1 MFGQLKE
8 RLAGWRPT
16 LGVLER
22 ELLVFPLA
30 VVLLATAAFWFGGT
44 CASWQTWGGVGISL
58 LAASL
63 DRRVLWKERLRGMAL
78 FLLCLAIVWV
88 LSGCLAENAFDN
100 ARYRH
105 PVTRLLMLGWNPIE
119 TATPEAL
126 NALGLAPVGD
136 LPVWHVLFITHAVE
150 VFNASFGLFLGTPF
164 NVALPILF
172 FVVPMA
178 LVPIWRLGRDL
189 GWERLSCFVAVMCV
203 LGAVPRLCGAMDS
216 AVDVVVGVCGA
227 GMIAAMVRITR
238 GEREWWTLLGCSLW
252 MITAK
257 QGALLTCFVLWVV
270 FSLALLWR
278 SRTIWVRR
286 LAQLTGCAVFLG
298 VGMLWICAAPY
309 ITSWAHYGHPLY
321 PAYTVDAEQFP
332 AYDITWDFE
341 IRNDDARAMGH
352 VGHFFNAY
360 VSSSLT
366 RAYYAWKTGKAD
378 FMPYCQVWEQE
389 NAGGLGAANSASV
402 RVLLLASFLVILLF
416 GRGVRL
422 IALLCAVGLFC
433 FPTSFLGYPRYIPWV
448 AILHG
453 MAAGIVA
460 HWAIRRVPKWKIGP
474 VFAGCLGLWGL
485 SLTVMYIAVMIDY
498 RLELTQALRSPGVK
512 AVVLAG
518 GEENAN
524 LYLLCKQEPAL
535 QRVEILPAKWEG
547 EGLRRFSLP
556 SFSAVL
562 KEGAEPPPSLYR
574 EASGQPTRMGRYL
587 RYALFVPRTYLV
599 SLPKLM
605 WWRIESLWR

>member
-1 MFGQLKE
+1 
-8 RLAGWRPT
+8 
-16 LGVLER
+16 
-22 ELLVFPLA
+22 
-30 VVLLATAAFWFGGT
+30 
-44 CASWQTWGGVGISL
+44 
-58 LAASL
+58 
-63 DRRVLWKERLRGMAL
+63 
-78 FLLCLAIVWV
+78 
-88 LSGCLAENAFDN
+88 
-100 ARYRH
+100 
-105 PVTRLLMLGWNPIE
+105 MLGWNPIE

-227 GMIAAMVRITR
+227 GMIAAMVRIFR
-238 GEREWWTLLGCSLW
+238 GEKEWWALLGCSLW
-252 MITAK
+252 MMTAK

-270 FSLALLWR
+270 FSVALLWR
-278 SRTIWVRR
+278 FRTAWVRR
-286 LAQLTGCAVFLG
+286 LVQLTGCAVVLG
-298 VGMLWICAAPY
+298 VGMLWICVAPY
-309 ITSWAHYGHPLY
+309 ITSWVHYGHPLY

-332 AYDITWDFE
+332 AYDITGDFE

-389 NAGGLGAANSASV
+389 NAGGLGAANSVSV
-402 RVLLLASFLVILLF
+402 RVLLLASFLMILFF
-416 GRGVRL
+416 GRGIRL

-474 VFAGCLGLWGL
+474 AFAGCLGLWGL

>member
-1 MFGQLKE
+1 MFGQMKTWLV
-8 RLAGWRPT
+8 GWRPA

-44 CASWQTWGGVGISL
+44 CAPWQTWGGVTIAFL
-58 LAASL
+58 VAAL
-63 DRRVLWKERLRGMAL
+63 DRRTSWKERLRGMAL

-178 LVPIWRLGRDL
+178 VVPIWRLGRDL

-278 SRTIWVRR
+278 FRTIWVRR

>member
-1 MFGQLKE
+1 MKTWLV
-8 RLAGWRPT
+8 GWRPA

-44 CASWQTWGGVGISL
+44 CAPWQTLGGGGISL

>member
-1 MFGQLKE
+1 MIE
-8 RLAGWRPT
+8 RMKSWMTAWCPA

-30 VVLLATAAFWFGGT
+30 VILLATATFWFGGT
-44 CASWQTWGGVGISL
+44 CASWQTWGGVGVAFL
-58 LAASL
+58 VAAF
-63 DRRVLWKERLRGMAL
+63 DRRASWQERFRGIAL
-78 FLLCLAIVWV
+78 FLVCLALVWV
-88 LSGCLAENAFDN
+88 LSGCLAENSFDN

-119 TATPEAL
+119 FSTPEAL
-126 NALGLAPVGD
+126 NALELAPVGD
-136 LPVWHVLFITHAVE
+136 LPIWHVFFITHAVE

-164 NVALPILF
+164 NVAFPILF
-172 FVVPMA
+172 FIVPVA
-178 LVPIWRLGRDL
+178 LAPVWRLSRDVGWGRL
-189 GWERLSCFVAVMCV
+189 ARFVSVMCV
-203 LGAVPRLCGAMDS
+203 LGTVPRLCGAMDS
-216 AVDVVVGVCGA
+216 AVDVTVGLCGA
-227 GMIAAMVRITR
+227 GMIAAMVRIFR
-238 GEREWWTLLGCSLW
+238 GERAWWSLLGCSLW
-252 MITAK
+252 LVTAK

-270 FSLALLWR
+270 FSIALLWR
-278 SRTIWVRR
+278 FRAVWGRY
-286 LAQLTGCAVFLG
+286 LAQLAGCAAVLG
-298 VGMLWICAAPY
+298 VGIFWICSAPY
-309 ITSWAHYGHPLY
+309 ITSWVHYGHPLY

-332 AYDITWDFE
+332 TYDITWDFE

-366 RAYYAWKTGKAD
+366 RAYYAWKTGKSD

-389 NAGGLGAANSASV
+389 NVAGLGAANSVAV
-402 RVLLLASFLVILLF
+402 RVLLLLAFLVVLF
-416 GRGVRL
+416 FGTGIRL

-433 FPTSFLGYPRYIPWV
+433 FPTSYLGYSRYIPWV

-460 HWAIRRVPKWKIGP
+460 HWAIQRLPKWKTGV

-485 SLTVMYIAVMIDY
+485 SLTVMYVAVMIDY
-498 RLELTQALRSPGVK
+498 KLELEQAFRNPGVK

-535 QRVEILPAKWEG
+535 LGVEILPSKWEG
-547 EGLRRFSLP
+547 EGLRHFSLP

-562 KEGAEPPPSLYR
+562 KEGPEAPVSLYR
-574 EASGQPTRMGRYL
+574 EASGQPTRVGRYL

-605 WWRIESLWR
+605 WWRVESLWR

>member
-30 VVLLATAAFWFGGT
+30 VVLLATATFWFGGT

-562 KEGAEPPPSLYR
+562 KEGAEAAPSLYR
-574 EASGQPTRMGRYL
+574 EASGQPTRVGRYL

-605 WWRIESLWR
+605 WWRVESLWR

>member
-1 MFGQLKE
+1 MFGQMKTWLV
-8 RLAGWRPT
+8 GWRPA

-44 CASWQTWGGVGISL
+44 CAPWQTWGGVGISL

-150 VFNASFGLFLGTPF
+150 VFNASFGLFLSTPF

-562 KEGAEPPPSLYR
+562 KEGAEPPPSLLLP
-574 EASGQPTRMGRYL
+574 QMTRKSPVM
-587 RYALFVPRTYLV
+587 F
-599 SLPKLM
+599 S
-605 WWRIESLWR
+605 